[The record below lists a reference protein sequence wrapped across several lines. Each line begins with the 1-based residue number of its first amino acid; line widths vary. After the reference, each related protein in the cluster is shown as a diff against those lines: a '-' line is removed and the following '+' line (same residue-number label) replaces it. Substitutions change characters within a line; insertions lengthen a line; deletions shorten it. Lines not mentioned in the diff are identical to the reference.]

1 MNELVRFG
9 LDDGGSVI
17 VEIASNDPGITRTS
31 RTSNAIRSAT
41 TSFESAM
48 DSVRDAVLSAL
59 RHFRDIPQPPDEV
72 TIEFGVELSAE
83 VGAVIAQ
90 TAATAHLQVTLAW
103 RRSASPTGT
112 VGELQS
118 PSAQAPTRS

>member
-1 MNELVRFG
+1 MSELVRFE

-17 VEIASNDPGITRTS
+17 VEIAGSDPGIARAS
-31 RTSNAIRSAT
+31 RASNAIRSAA

-48 DSVRDAVLSAL
+48 GSVRDAAFSAL
-59 RHFRDIPQPPDEV
+59 RHFRDIPQAPDEV

-103 RRSASPTGT
+103 RRAASQSDSAIEP
-112 VGELQS
+112 QS
-118 PSAQAPTRS
+118 L

>member
-17 VEIASNDPGITRTS
+17 VEIASSDPGIARAS
-31 RTSNAIRSAT
+31 RASDAIRSAA

-48 DSVRDAVLSAL
+48 GGVRDAAFSTL

-103 RRSASPTGT
+103 RRSASQPGT
-112 VGELQS
+112 ESEAQS
-118 PSAQAPTRS
+118 S